1 MSRRDICTRFEAAPA
16 LRWRAGVL
24 LLVAILPSAAPAAE
38 PAGICALVAPAAG
51 QDLETY
57 FLDKPSTPARS
68 LVAEMRRI
76 AYEMWLLEALIDARF
91 TIPGM
96 TLDAAA
102 LRSTPD
108 GSMLKGEALDS
119 IGTDPTYARRWA
131 EANREIL
138 AQARRVVTASPRFG
152 RAGKVVGL
160 GAYRVFQSA
169 VGPVLWVE
177 GVRAF
182 AHTEPPPNGITVDH
196 CNDTELCF
204 TVYES
209 GYGRSRK
216 AGACLCFDPARCR
229 QAAREAWWSEPP
241 WALALDRCREGKSCR
256 DVAVRVDELLPPLKA
271 KEKALD
277 QDSDVTGE

>member
-57 FLDKPSTPARS
+57 FLDKPTTPARS
-68 LVAEMRRI
+68 LIAEMRRI

-91 TIPGM
+91 TIPGIDRN
-96 TLDAAA
+96 TIDGW
-102 LRSTPD
+102 STPSS
-108 GSMLKGEALDS
+108 SMIELEALES

-138 AQARRVVTASPRFG
+138 AQARRVATASPRFG
-152 RAGKVVGL
+152 RAGMVIGL
-160 GAYRVFQSA
+160 GVYRVFQSA
-169 VGPVLWVE
+169 MGPVLWVD

-182 AHTEPPPNGITVDH
+182 AATEPPPIGITVDQ

-204 TVYES
+204 TVHD
-209 GYGRSRK
+209 SRRGDSRE
-216 AGACLCFDPARCR
+216 ASACLCFDPARCR
-229 QAAREAWWSEPP
+229 QAAREAWWSKSP
-241 WALALDRCREGKSCR
+241 WVLALDRCREGKSCR
-256 DVAVRVDELLPPLKA
+256 DIAVRVDELLPPLKA

-277 QDSDVTGE
+277 QDTDVTEE

>member
-1 MSRRDICTRFEAAPA
+1 
-16 LRWRAGVL
+16 
-24 LLVAILPSAAPAAE
+24 
-38 PAGICALVAPAAG
+38 
-51 QDLETY
+51 
-57 FLDKPSTPARS
+57 
-68 LVAEMRRI
+68 MRRI

-91 TIPGM
+91 TIPGV

-102 LRSTPD
+102 LRSTPE
-108 GSMLKGEALDS
+108 GSMIRLEAHES

-138 AQARRVVTASPRFG
+138 AQARRVATTSPRFG
-152 RAGKVVGL
+152 RTNSEIDL
-160 GAYRVFQSA
+160 GAYVVFQSA
-169 VGPVLWVE
+169 VGPVLWVH
-177 GVRAF
+177 GVRVFTHRA
-182 AHTEPPPNGITVDH
+182 PPPVGITVDH

-216 AGACLCFDPARCR
+216 ASACFCFDPERCR
-229 QAAREAWWSEPP
+229 QATREAWGSRLP

-277 QDSDVTGE
+277 QDTDVTGE